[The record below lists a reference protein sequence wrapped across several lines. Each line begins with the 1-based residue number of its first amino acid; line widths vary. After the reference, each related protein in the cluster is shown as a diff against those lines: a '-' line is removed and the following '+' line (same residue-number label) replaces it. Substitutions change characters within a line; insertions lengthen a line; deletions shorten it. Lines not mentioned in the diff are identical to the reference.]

1 MPSGRCTCKL
11 NHCCLYF
18 FPSNKLLIGKVE
30 EDGKEIKFPVFERRG
45 LARSISRF
53 ILWVLQP
60 TVWIIL
66 PVIIVPIVFYEFTNL
81 FGYDF
86 TKLPA
91 DDKQDFQEVLKTLAS
106 TFGILIS
113 LMFTTALTRYKESK
127 KLYSALCGDVK
138 ALAMWASALSD
149 DMKKYNT
156 IASVDGGTN
165 ITSTK
170 VDVELAFA
178 RLRLLLSVVAPV
190 AKHVLRQA
198 PAYSNDAPDIKKLD
212 DKYRVKE
219 IKVNN
224 GPALDFWNDEPKMK
238 CCPSVVNDIWF
249 RIFGYRQYKQVYT
262 SAFLAPGQKNPIKRA
277 LGKKIKDVAEKSDM
291 DLFEVVM
298 YCLMDEIN
306 DLLAIDIV
314 TQGNERDLISKWQ
327 HIYNSWGSLMTYTTY
342 QSPQVVQI
350 ALSATLIIYTIFVP
364 IFVVDNADVDLSPM
378 SFWFWN
384 WDKNIWGRLFLCWGY
399 VLPLT
404 TFWWLGL
411 AIQSPFRKNIWVDEV
426 VSEEGHATQRQVSQL
441 LSNRV
446 KIDRSDLRQYNFEL
460 GDVEGN
466 IGVDKQRAYA
476 NKQVSI
482 DTIQQRKKRRNAT
495 LIQNPMRT
503 DYKKVVK
510 YKNVNF

>member
-1 MPSGRCTCKL
+1 MPGRCTCNL
-11 NHCCLYF
+11 RHCCLNFY
-18 FPSNKLLIGKVE
+18 PSNKLLTGNHIEK
-30 EDGKEIKFPVFERRG
+30 DGKEIKFPTFERRG
-45 LARSISRF
+45 LGRSISRF

-60 TVWIIL
+60 TVWIVL
-66 PVIIVPIVFYEFTNL
+66 PLFVVPLVFYEFSNL
-81 FGYDF
+81 FGHDF
-86 TKLPA
+86 TNLPK
-91 DDKQDFQEVLKTLAS
+91 DDKEDFQEVLKTLAS

-127 KLYSALCGDVK
+127 RLYSALCGDVK

-156 IASVDGGTN
+156 LASTDGGTQL
-165 ITSTK
+165 TSTK
-170 VDVELAFA
+170 IDVELSFA

-198 PAYSNDAPDIKKLD
+198 PNYSDEAPDYKKLD
-212 DKYRVKE
+212 DKYRVRE
-219 IKVNN
+219 IKINH
-224 GPALDFWNDEPKMK
+224 GPALDFWNDEPKTK
-238 CCPSVVNDIWF
+238 CCPSAVNDIWF
-249 RIFGYRQYKQVYT
+249 MIFGYRQYKQVYD
-262 SAFLAPGQKNPIKRA
+262 SAFCADKQRNPIKIA
-277 LGKKIKDVAEKSDM
+277 IGKKIEDVVKKTDM

-306 DLLAIDIV
+306 DLKAIEVV

-342 QSPQVVQI
+342 QSPQIVQI
-350 ALSATLIIYTIFVP
+350 ALSMTLIIYTVFVP
-364 IFVVDNADVDLSPM
+364 IFVVDNNNVDVSNM
-378 SFWFWN
+378 SIWAWN
-384 WDKNIWGRLFLCWGY
+384 WSSDIWGRLLLCWGY

-426 VSEEGHATQRQVSQL
+426 VSEEGHDTQRQVSKL

-446 KIDRSDLRQYNFEL
+446 LIDKSDLLQYNL
-460 GDVEGN
+460 
-466 IGVDKQRAYA
+466 GVDKQEQYA
-476 NKQVSI
+476 KENKSI
-482 DTIQQRKKRRNAT
+482 VTIARKRRRGGV
-495 LIQNPMRT
+495 INPPVT
-503 DYKKVVK
+503 PQVKLVK